1 MKVTIQSNICSQTA
15 TDFTNIP
22 SVAFGGVRK
31 IIVSRGMLIAERL
44 SARHPNSASRSRF
57 VMFVCMYVCQSRFRN
72 SIIVTLRNSGRS
84 VEESARAYTTD
95 NVCDP
100 MNWSW

>member
-1 MKVTIQSNICSQTA
+1 MLFVYTS
-15 TDFTNIP
+15 
-22 SVAFGGVRK
+22 
-31 IIVSRGMLIAERL
+31 IIIAERL
-44 SARHPNSASRSRF
+44 SARHPNPASRFRF
-57 VMFVCMYVCQSRFRN
+57 VVFVCTYVCQSRFRN

-84 VEESARAYTTD
+84 VEESARAYTSN